1 MLDLTAVLTG
11 LAPDDPEALAFAA
24 LVRFAEARRPA
35 RLDPDEA
42 MIPLAQQDPKLWN
55 RALIAEGE
63 ALLRRAARL
72 NRPGP
77 RQLRAALHGAW
88 ALRRSLAE
96 PPPWATLLALYDLLL
111 REGDDPFVRL
121 NRAVALAELAG
132 PAAALAE
139 VEALDAD
146 QLERFQPYHAVRAD
160 LLARLGRADEALR
173 AYDRAIE
180 MAPGEAERLWLI
192 RRRMMSP

>member
-1 MLDLTAVLTG
+1 EMLDLTAVLAHLT
-11 LAPDDPEALAFAA
+11 PDEPEALAFAA

-35 RLDPDEA
+35 RLDADGA
-42 MIPLAQQDPKLWN
+42 MIPLAEQDPRRWN
-55 RALIAEGE
+55 HALIADAD

-96 PPPWATLLALYDLLL
+96 APPWEPLLALYDLLL
-111 REGDDPFVRL
+111 QAGEDPFVRL
-121 NRAVALAELAG
+121 NRAVVLAEVAG

-146 QLERFQPYHAVRAD
+146 RLDDFQPYHAVKAD
-160 LLARLGRADEALR
+160 LLARLGRTEAALA
-173 AYDRAIE
+173 AYDRAVD
-180 MAPGEAERLWLI
+180 MAPGE
-192 RRRMMSP
+192 